1 MWTSLPNH
9 STGQVG
15 TGKEKTTAVICV
27 SKGELFIYKC
37 LHMMYY

>member
-15 TGKEKTTAVICV
+15 TGKEKTTVICV